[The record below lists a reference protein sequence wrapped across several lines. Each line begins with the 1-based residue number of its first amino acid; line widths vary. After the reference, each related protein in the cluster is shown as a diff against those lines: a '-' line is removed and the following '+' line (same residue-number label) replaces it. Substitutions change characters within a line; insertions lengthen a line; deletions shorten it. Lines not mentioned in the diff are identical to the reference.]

1 MKISKVEAFAIRIPR
16 EAGQELREGGAG
28 TGGSDQGARDGG
40 TGARDGGQEAR
51 SSVSAEPGASSPYFI
66 PESRHAFKSDM
77 HETLV
82 VRVTTDDGLVGYGEG
97 QSPISPETTGTI
109 VESLFRPT
117 LIGADPFDVE
127 YLWQYLFEGMRER
140 GHPTGFYVDALAAC
154 DIALWDL
161 KGKALDLPVHKLLG
175 GRFRNRVDLYSGC
188 AGRDP
193 DAAADRAERLVA
205 AGYRG
210 LKLSPARDH
219 KGTVAIARAVRERV
233 GSDIAVMVDVHTEF
247 DAAGAIRLGRELEA
261 LDVYWLEA
269 PILPED
275 LAGHAAVTR
284 ALDMRVAN
292 GEWYRTRFEMKE
304 AFERRTCDVV
314 MPDIGRTGLTEGK
327 RIAVLAETYNIPVS
341 PHIGGG
347 GLLSIAAT
355 IQLSAAI
362 PNFLVMEHGHESYP
376 TRCRYALEAP
386 RPEDGAFPVTD
397 RPGLGVRIDDEA
409 LERFSRPA

>member
-1 MKISKVEAFAIRIPR
+1 MMKISNVEAFAVRIPR
-16 EAGQELREGGAG
+16 EAGQELREGGPGAG
-28 TGGSDQGARDGG
+28 GG
-40 TGARDGGQEAR
+40 
-51 SSVSAEPGASSPYFI
+51 VSAEPGESPEPSASSAYFI
-66 PESRHAFKSDM
+66 PEARHAFKSDM

-97 QSPISPETTGTI
+97 QSCVSPETTGTL
-109 VESLFRPT
+109 VENLCRPA

-127 YLWQYLFEGMRER
+127 FLWQRLFDGMRER

-161 KGKALDLPVHKLLG
+161 KGKALGLPVHKLLG
-175 GRFRNRVDLYSGC
+175 GRFRDRVELYSGC

-193 DAAADRAERLVA
+193 DTAADRAERLVA
-205 AGYRG
+205 SGYRG
-210 LKLSPARDH
+210 LKLSPARNH
-219 KGTVAIARAVRERV
+219 AGTVAIARAVRERV
-233 GSDIAVMVDVHTEF
+233 GPDISVMVDVHTEF
-247 DAAGAIRLGRELEA
+247 DVAGAIRLGRELEA

-269 PILPED
+269 PTLPED
-275 LAGHAAVTR
+275 LAGHAEVTR
-284 ALDMRVAN
+284 ALDMHVAN

-304 AFERRTCDVV
+304 AFDRRTCDVV

-347 GLLSIAAT
+347 GVLATAAT

-386 RPEDGAFPVTD
+386 QPAGGAFPVPD
-397 RPGLGVRIDDEA
+397 DPGLGVRIDDAA
-409 LERFSRPA
+409 LEGFTRSA

>member
-1 MKISKVEAFAIRIPR
+1 MMKISNVEAFAIRIPR
-16 EAGQELREGGAG
+16 EAGQELRENQG
-28 TGGSDQGARDGG
+28 TGGSGASGP
-40 TGARDGGQEAR
+40 GAHGE
-51 SSVSAEPGASSPYFI
+51 SPEPGASSPYFI
-66 PESRHAFKSDM
+66 PENRHAFKSDM

-82 VRVTTDDGLVGYGEG
+82 VRVSTEEGLVGYGEG
-97 QSPISPETTGTI
+97 QSPILPDTTRTI
-109 VESLFRPT
+109 VENLCRPV
-117 LIGADPFDVE
+117 LIGSDPFDVE
-127 YLWQYLFEGMRER
+127 FLWQQLYDGMRER

-175 GRFRNRVDLYSGC
+175 GRFRDRVEIYSGC

-193 DAAADRAERLVA
+193 ATAADRAERLVA

-210 LKLSPARDH
+210 LKLSPSRDRA
-219 KGTVAIARAVRERV
+219 GTVAIARAVRERV
-233 GSDIAVMVDVHTEF
+233 GPDISVMVDVHTEF
-247 DAAGAIRLGRELEA
+247 DVGGAIRLGRELEA
-261 LDVYWLEA
+261 LDIYWLEA
-269 PILPED
+269 PTLPED
-275 LAGHAAVTR
+275 LAGHAEVTR
-284 ALDMRVAN
+284 ALDMHVAN

-304 AFERRTCDVV
+304 AFDRRTCDVV

-347 GLLSIAAT
+347 GVLATAAT

-362 PNFLVMEHGHESYP
+362 PNFLVMEHGHESFP

-386 RPEDGAFPVTD
+386 QPTGGAFPVTD
-397 RPGLGVRIDDEA
+397 RPGLGVLIDSEA
-409 LERFSRPA
+409 LEGFSSPLQ

>member
-1 MKISKVEAFAIRIPR
+1 MSMKISNVETFAVRVPR
-16 EAGQELREGGAG
+16 EAGQELRENQGAG
-28 TGGSDQGARDGG
+28 GSGADGSGATGQGAHG
-40 TGARDGGQEAR
+40 E
-51 SSVSAEPGASSPYFI
+51 SPEPGATSPYFI
-66 PESRHAFKSDM
+66 PENRHAFKSDM

-82 VRVTTDDGLVGYGEG
+82 VRLTTEAGLVGYGEG
-97 QSPISPETTGTI
+97 QSPILPDTTRTI
-109 VESLFRPT
+109 VENLCRPV

-127 YLWQYLFEGMRER
+127 FLWQQLFDGMRER

-175 GRFRNRVDLYSGC
+175 GRFRDRIEIYSGC

-193 DAAADRAERLVA
+193 ATAADRAERLVA

-210 LKLSPARDH
+210 LKLSPSSDRA
-219 KGTVAIARAVRERV
+219 GTVAIAKAVRERV
-233 GSDIAVMVDVHTEF
+233 GPDIAVMVDVHTEF
-247 DAAGAIRLGRELEA
+247 DVAGAIRLGRELEA
-261 LDVYWLEA
+261 LDIYWLEA
-269 PILPED
+269 PTLPED

-284 ALDMRVAN
+284 SLDMHVAN

-304 AFERRTCDVV
+304 AFDRRTCDVV

-347 GLLSIAAT
+347 GVLATAAT

-362 PNFLVMEHGHESYP
+362 PNFLIMEHGHESFP

-386 RPEDGAFPVTD
+386 QPTGGAFPVTD
-397 RPGLGVRIDDEA
+397 DPGLGVQIDDEA
-409 LERFSRPA
+409 LERFSYTL

>member
-1 MKISKVEAFAIRIPR
+1 MKISNVEAFAIKIPR
-16 EAGQELREGGAG
+16 EEG
-28 TGGSDQGARDGG
+28 SP
-40 TGARDGGQEAR
+40 EAR
-51 SSVSAEPGASSPYFI
+51 GGASSATGESAGPGAYSTYFI
-66 PESRHAFKSDM
+66 PEARHAFKSNM

-82 VRVTTDDGLVGYGEG
+82 VRVTTDGGLVGYGEG
-97 QSPISPETTGTI
+97 QSCVSPETTGTI
-109 VESLFRPT
+109 VESLCRPT

-175 GRFRNRVDLYSGC
+175 GRFRDRVELYSGC
-188 AGRDP
+188 GGRDP
-193 DAAADRAERLVA
+193 DAAADRAESLVA

-210 LKLSPARDH
+210 LKLSPASDH
-219 KGTVAIARAVRERV
+219 RGTVAIAAAVRDRV
-233 GSDIAVMVDVHTEF
+233 GPDIAVMVDVHTEF
-247 DAAGAIRLGRELEA
+247 DTAGAIRLGRELES
-261 LDVYWLEA
+261 LDIYWLEA
-269 PILPED
+269 PTLPED

-284 ALDMRVAN
+284 ALDMHVAN
-292 GEWYRTRFEMKE
+292 GEWYRTRYEMKE
-304 AFERRTCDVV
+304 AFDKRTCDVV
-314 MPDIGRTGLTEGK
+314 MPDIGRTGLSEGK
-327 RIAVLAETYNIPVS
+327 RIAVLADTYNIPVS

-386 RPEDGAFPVTD
+386 QPAGGAFPVTD
-397 RPGLGVRIDDEA
+397 QPGLGVRIDDDA
-409 LERFSRPA
+409 LERFAGTV

>member
-1 MKISKVEAFAIRIPR
+1 MKISNIEAFAIRIPKEGDPFIGGG
-16 EAGQELREGGAG
+16 EA
-28 TGGSDQGARDGG
+28 T
-40 TGARDGGQEAR
+40 
-51 SSVSAEPGASSPYFI
+51 EPDASSLYFI
-66 PESRHAFKSDM
+66 PDNRHAFKSNM

-82 VRVTTDDGLVGYGEG
+82 VRVTTDNGLAGYGEG
-97 QSPISPETTGTI
+97 QTPISPDTTRTI
-109 VESLFRPT
+109 VEDLCRPV

-127 YLWQYLFEGMRER
+127 FLWQHLFEGMRER
-140 GHPTGFYVDALAAC
+140 GHPTGFYLDALAAC

-161 KGKALDLPVHKLLG
+161 KGKALDMPVHKLLG
-175 GRFRNRVDLYSGC
+175 GRFRDRVALYAGC

-193 DAAADRAERLVA
+193 ESAADRAAGLVA

-210 LKLSPARDH
+210 LKLSPARDRR
-219 KGTVAIARAVRERV
+219 GTVAIVEAVRDRV
-233 GSDIAVMVDVHTEF
+233 GPDIAVMVDVHTEF
-247 DAAGAIRLGRELEA
+247 DVAEAIRLGRELEA

-269 PILPED
+269 PTLPED
-275 LAGHAAVTR
+275 LTGHAAVTQ
-284 ALDMRVAN
+284 ALDMHVAN
-292 GEWYRTRFEMKE
+292 GEWYRTRYEMKE
-304 AFERRTCDVV
+304 AFEKRTCDVV

-355 IQLSAAI
+355 VQLSAAI

-376 TRCRYALEAP
+376 TRCRYAVEAP
-386 RPEDGAFPVTD
+386 QPVDGAFPVTE

-409 LERFSRPA
+409 LERFSNTRP

>member
-1 MKISKVEAFAIRIPR
+1 MMKISNVEAFAVRIPR
-16 EAGQELREGGAG
+16 EAGQELRE
-28 TGGSDQGARDGG
+28 
-40 TGARDGGQEAR
+40 R
-51 SSVSAEPGASSPYFI
+51 SPGANSAYFI
-66 PESRHAFKSDM
+66 PENRHAFKSDS

-82 VRVTTDDGLVGYGEG
+82 VRITTEEGLVGYGEG
-97 QSPISPETTGTI
+97 QSPILPDTTRTI
-109 VESLFRPT
+109 VEDLCRPV

-127 YLWQYLFEGMRER
+127 YLWQQLFDGMRER

-161 KGKALDLPVHKLLG
+161 KGKALNLPVHKLLG
-175 GRFRNRVDLYSGC
+175 GRFRDRVEVYSGC

-193 DAAADRAERLVA
+193 ASAADRAERLVA

-210 LKLSPARDH
+210 LKLSPSRDRA
-219 KGTVAIARAVRERV
+219 GTVAFARAVRERV
-233 GSDIAVMVDVHTEF
+233 GPDISVMVDVHTEF
-247 DAAGAIRLGRELEA
+247 DVAEAIRLGRELEA
-261 LDVYWLEA
+261 LDIYWLEA
-269 PILPED
+269 PTLPED
-275 LAGHAAVTR
+275 LAGHAEVTR
-284 ALDMRVAN
+284 ALDMHVAN

-304 AFERRTCDVV
+304 AFDRRTCDVV

-347 GLLSIAAT
+347 GVLATAAT

-362 PNFLVMEHGHESYP
+362 PNFLIMEHGHESFP

-386 RPEDGAFPVTD
+386 QPQGGAFPVTD
-397 RPGLGVRIDDEA
+397 DPGLGVRIDDEA
-409 LERFSRPA
+409 LEGFSSPA

>member
-1 MKISKVEAFAIRIPR
+1 MMKISNVEAFAVRIPR
-16 EAGQELREGGAG
+16 EAGQELREGGPGAG
-28 TGGSDQGARDGG
+28 GG
-40 TGARDGGQEAR
+40 
-51 SSVSAEPGASSPYFI
+51 VSAEPGVSPEPSASSAYFI
-66 PESRHAFKSDM
+66 PEARHAFKSDM

-82 VRVTTDDGLVGYGEG
+82 ARVTTDDGLVGYGEG
-97 QSPISPETTGTI
+97 QSCVSPETTGTL
-109 VESLFRPT
+109 VENLCRPA

-127 YLWQYLFEGMRER
+127 FLWQRLFDGMRER

-161 KGKALDLPVHKLLG
+161 KGKALGLPVHKLLG
-175 GRFRNRVDLYSGC
+175 GRFRDRVELYSGC

-193 DAAADRAERLVA
+193 GTAADRAERLVA
-205 AGYRG
+205 SGYRG
-210 LKLSPARDH
+210 LKLSPARNH
-219 KGTVAIARAVRERV
+219 AGTVAIARAVRERV
-233 GSDIAVMVDVHTEF
+233 GPDISVMVDVHTEF
-247 DAAGAIRLGRELEA
+247 DVAGAIRLGRELEA

-269 PILPED
+269 PTLPED
-275 LAGHAAVTR
+275 LAGHAEVTR
-284 ALDMRVAN
+284 ALDMHVAN

-304 AFERRTCDVV
+304 AFDRRTCDVV

-347 GLLSIAAT
+347 GVLATAAT

-386 RPEDGAFPVTD
+386 QPAGGAFPVTD
-397 RPGLGVRIDDEA
+397 DPGLGVRIDDAA
-409 LERFSRPA
+409 LEGFSRPA

>member
-1 MKISKVEAFAIRIPR
+1 MKITNVEAFAIKIPR
-16 EAGQELREGGAG
+16 EAGSPEAL
-28 TGGSDQGARDGG
+28 GGSGAR
-40 TGARDGGQEAR
+40 GA
-51 SSVSAEPGASSPYFI
+51 SSVPGGSAGPAGPAGPGASSAYFV
-66 PESRHAFKSDM
+66 PVNRHALKSNM

-82 VRVTTDDGLVGYGEG
+82 VRITTDGGLVGYGEG
-97 QSPISPETTGTI
+97 QSCVSPDTPRTI
-109 VESLFRPT
+109 VDDLCRPM
-117 LIGADPFDVE
+117 LVGEDPFDVE
-127 YLWQYLFEGMRER
+127 FLWQRLFEGMRER

-161 KGKALDLPVHKLLG
+161 QGKALNLPVHKLLG
-175 GRFRNRVDLYSGC
+175 GRFRDRIELYAGC

-210 LKLSPARDH
+210 MKLSPASDRR
-219 KGTVAIARAVRERV
+219 GTVAIAAAVRDRV
-233 GSDIAVMVDVHTEF
+233 GPDIAVMVDVHTEF
-247 DAAGAIRLGRELEA
+247 DVAEAIRLGRELEA
-261 LDVYWLEA
+261 LDIYWLEA
-269 PILPED
+269 PTLPED

-284 ALDMRVAN
+284 ALDMHVAN
-292 GEWYRTRFEMKE
+292 GEWYRTRYEMKE
-304 AFERRTCDVV
+304 AFDKRTCDVV

-327 RIAVLAETYNIPVS
+327 RIAVLADTYNIPVS

-386 RPEDGAFPVTD
+386 QPVDGAFPVTD
-397 RPGLGVRIDDEA
+397 QPGLGVRIDDEA
-409 LERFSRPA
+409 LERFSNTA

>member
-1 MKISKVEAFAIRIPR
+1 MRISNVEAFAIRIPR
-16 EAGQELREGGAG
+16 EGDPNMHGRDTGARGRDPGARGGNSA
-28 TGGSDQGARDGG
+28 DPGARDGK
-40 TGARDGGQEAR
+40 
-51 SSVSAEPGASSPYFI
+51 SADPGASSTYFI
-66 PESRHAFKSDM
+66 PEARHAFKSDM

-82 VRVTTDDGLVGYGEG
+82 VRVTTDEGLVGYGEG
-97 QSPISPETTGTI
+97 QSPILPDTTRTI
-109 VESLFRPT
+109 VEDLCRPA

-127 YLWQYLFEGMRER
+127 FLWQRLFDGMRER
-140 GHPTGFYVDALAAC
+140 GHPTGFYVDALSAC

-161 KGKALDLPVHKLLG
+161 KGKALDMPVHKLLG
-175 GRFRNRVDLYSGC
+175 GRFRDRIELYSGC

-193 DAAADRAERLVA
+193 DSAADRAESLVA

-210 LKLSPARDH
+210 LKLSPASDH
-219 KGTVAIARAVRERV
+219 KGTVAIAAAVRDRV
-233 GSDIAVMVDVHTEF
+233 GPDIAVMVDVHTEF
-247 DAAGAIRLGRELEA
+247 DVAGAIRLGRELEA

-284 ALDMRVAN
+284 ALDMHVAN
-292 GEWYRTRFEMKE
+292 GEWYRTRFEMRE

-386 RPEDGAFPVTD
+386 QPVDGAFPVTD
-397 RPGLGVRIDDEA
+397 DPGLGVRIDDAA
-409 LERFSRPA
+409 LERFSRTA

>member
-1 MKISKVEAFAIRIPR
+1 MKISNVEAFAIRIPR
-16 EAGQELREGGAG
+16 EPGQELREGGA
-28 TGGSDQGARDGG
+28 
-40 TGARDGGQEAR
+40 EAR
-51 SSVSAEPGASSPYFI
+51 GGEQVARGGESAEPDTSSPYFI

-97 QSPISPETTGTI
+97 QSPISPDTTGTI
-109 VESLFRPT
+109 VENLCRPV

-127 YLWQYLFEGMRER
+127 YLWQHLFDGMRER

-161 KGKALDLPVHKLLG
+161 KGKALDMPVHKLLG
-175 GRFRNRVDLYSGC
+175 GRFRDRVELYSGC

-193 DAAADRAERLVA
+193 DTAADRAERLIAV
-205 AGYRG
+205 GYRG
-210 LKLSPARDH
+210 LKLSPARDRG
-219 KGTVAIARAVRERV
+219 GTVAIARAVRERV
-233 GSDIAVMVDVHTEF
+233 GPDIAVMVDVHTEF
-247 DAAGAIRLGRELEA
+247 DVAGAIRLGRELET

-269 PILPED
+269 PTLPED
-275 LAGHAAVTR
+275 LEGHAEVTR
-284 ALDMRVAN
+284 ALDMHVAN

-386 RPEDGAFPVTD
+386 QPSGGAFPVTD
-397 RPGLGVRIDDEA
+397 DPGLGVRIDDEA
-409 LERFSRPA
+409 LERYARPA

>member
-1 MKISKVEAFAIRIPR
+1 MMKISNVEAFAVRIPR
-16 EAGQELREGGAG
+16 EAGQELREGGPGAG
-28 TGGSDQGARDGG
+28 GG
-40 TGARDGGQEAR
+40 
-51 SSVSAEPGASSPYFI
+51 VSAEPGVSPEPSASSAYFI
-66 PESRHAFKSDM
+66 PEARHAFKSDM

-97 QSPISPETTGTI
+97 QSCVSPETTGTL
-109 VESLFRPT
+109 VENLCRPA

-127 YLWQYLFEGMRER
+127 FLWQRLFDGMRER
-140 GHPTGFYVDALAAC
+140 GHPTGFYIDALAAC

-161 KGKALDLPVHKLLG
+161 KGKALGLPVHKLLG
-175 GRFRNRVDLYSGC
+175 GRFRDRVELYSGC

-193 DAAADRAERLVA
+193 DTAADRAKRLVA
-205 AGYRG
+205 SGYRG
-210 LKLSPARDH
+210 LKLSPARNH
-219 KGTVAIARAVRERV
+219 AGTVAIARAVRERV
-233 GSDIAVMVDVHTEF
+233 GPDISVMVDVHTEF
-247 DAAGAIRLGRELEA
+247 DVAGAIRLGRELEA

-269 PILPED
+269 PTLPED
-275 LAGHAAVTR
+275 LAGHAEVTR
-284 ALDMRVAN
+284 ALDMHVAN

-304 AFERRTCDVV
+304 AFDRRTCDVV

-347 GLLSIAAT
+347 GVLATAAT

-386 RPEDGAFPVTD
+386 QAAGGAFPVTD
-397 RPGLGVRIDDEA
+397 DPGLGVRIDDAA
-409 LERFSRPA
+409 LEGFSRPA

>member
-1 MKISKVEAFAIRIPR
+1 MKISNVEAFAIKIPR
-16 EAGQELREGGAG
+16 EEGSPEALGDASSATGESAG
-28 TGGSDQGARDGG
+28 
-40 TGARDGGQEAR
+40 
-51 SSVSAEPGASSPYFI
+51 PGAPPKYFI
-66 PESRHAFKSDM
+66 PEARHAFKSNM

-82 VRVTTDDGLVGYGEG
+82 VRVTTDEGLVGYGEG
-97 QSPISPETTGTI
+97 QSCVSPETTRTI
-109 VESLFRPT
+109 VENLCRPV
-117 LIGADPFDVE
+117 LVGADPFDVE
-127 YLWQYLFEGMRER
+127 FLWQHLFEGMRER

-175 GRFRNRVDLYSGC
+175 GRFRDRIELYSGC

-193 DAAADRAERLVA
+193 DAAADRAEKLVA

-210 LKLSPARDH
+210 LKLSPASDH
-219 KGTVAIARAVRERV
+219 RGTVAIATAVRERV
-233 GSDIAVMVDVHTEF
+233 GPDIAVMVDVHTEF
-247 DAAGAIRLGRELEA
+247 DTAGAIRLGRELEA

-269 PILPED
+269 PVLPED

-284 ALDMRVAN
+284 ALDMHVAN
-292 GEWYRTRFEMKE
+292 GEWYRTRFEMRE

-386 RPEDGAFPVTD
+386 QPVDGAFPVTD
-397 RPGLGVRIDDEA
+397 APGLGVTIDNDM
-409 LERFSRPA
+409 LERFSSSA